1 MQKTKA
7 IIFDLG
13 GVILNIDYNLTR
25 KAFENAGIQ
34 NFHDMYSQA
43 SADELFSNLETGKIS
58 NGNFYKEFNKRAGS
72 NLTPGEI
79 KNAWNELLLT
89 FRENS
94 LKFLDSIRPK
104 YNLYLLSNTN
114 HIHLNAFNKIYY
126 QAERSK
132 TFEEHFDKA
141 YYSCA
146 MGLRKPNG
154 NIYEFVLKENNLNP
168 SETLF
173 VDDSVQNVE
182 AARLSGMQ
190 AILLEPGKFIED
202 LNL

>member
-25 KAFENAGIQ
+25 KAFENAGIK

-43 SADELFSNLETGKIS
+43 SADELFSSLETGKIS
-58 NGNFYKEFNKRAGS
+58 NDNFYKEFNKRTGL
-72 NLTPGEI
+72 NLPVEQI
-79 KNAWNELLLT
+79 EHAWNAMLLT
-89 FRENS
+89 FREDS
-94 LKFLDSIRPK
+94 LTFLDSIRSQ

-114 HIHLNAFNKIYY
+114 HIHLAAFNKIYH
-126 QAERSK
+126 ATERSK
-132 TFEEHFDKA
+132 TFNKYFDKA
-141 YYSCA
+141 YYSCE
-146 MGLRKPNG
+146 MGLRKPNS
-154 NIYEFVLKENNLNP
+154 NIYEFVLKENNLTPGN
-168 SETLF
+168 TIF

-182 AARLSGMQ
+182 AARLVGMQ